1 MRHSRTAQKLFPEAQ
16 QSTLAKQRGSAAS
29 RANNLDGK
37 EWTKYSISVWND
49 IRKTAEEAKFRHPAM
64 FPGALVERL
73 LRCFTRES
81 DKVVLDPFCGSGA
94 TLVAAKKLGKF
105 GIGFEVAKPYYDLT
119 LQRLR
124 HIQSQMFGCAEGP
137 EAKVHLCDARQLIE
151 HVAAS
156 SVDICITSPP
166 YWDILSR
173 KRSADYK
180 EVRDYA
186 ASDGDISRIGNYKR
200 FVDELALVFGQVA
213 EVLKA
218 GRYCIV
224 VVMDLRK
231 QEEFFP
237 FHADL
242 AARLSKEDVGLFL
255 DDIVI
260 WDRRQEYNNLRPLGY
275 PSTFRINKIHE
286 YILIF
291 RKPK

>member
-1 MRHSRTAQKLFPEAQ
+1 MSYQNAAEKLFPEAGPV
-16 QSTLAKQRGSAAS
+16 KRPRQRGGTTS
-29 RANNLDGK
+29 RANDLDGK
-37 EWTKYSISVWND
+37 EWTKFSISVWND
-49 IRKTAEEAKFRHPAM
+49 IRKTAEEAKLAHPAM

-73 LRCFTRES
+73 IRCFTRET

-94 TLVAAKKLGKF
+94 TLVTARKLGKR
-105 GIGFEVAKPYYDLT
+105 GIGFEVAKQYYELT

-124 HIQSQMFGCAEGP
+124 HAQTHMFGATDSP
-137 EAKVHLCDARQLIE
+137 EAKVFLCDARRLTE
-151 HVAAS
+151 HIPPT

-186 ASDGDISRIGNYKR
+186 AGDGDLSRISDYEQ
-200 FVDELALVFGQVA
+200 FLEELAVVFGQVA
-213 EVLKA
+213 NVLKP
-218 GRYCIV
+218 GKYCIA

-231 QEEFFP
+231 QEKFYP

-242 AARLSKEDVGLFL
+242 AARLTREDVGLLL

-260 WDRRQEYNNLRPLGY
+260 WDRRHEYNNLRPLGY
-275 PSTFRINKIHE
+275 PSTFRINKVHE